1 MANNFKN
8 AVVYNISA
16 DETLPSTIYTT
27 PTSKKAIAIEI
38 DVSNNSSAG
47 VTVTTLLEDESQ
59 GASTDLS
66 ITNVAGVDGA
76 TNSVFTTASSHGY
89 AVNDRI
95 RFNQSA
101 GTAPGGIT
109 GGAEGTT
116 EMTGKIYYVA
126 TVDSTTTF
134 KAAISRSS
142 STYIQCSSA
151 GSSPTV
157 RKLYIA
163 TVVRNA
169 PVPVGSTL
177 KVISGQKLVL
187 ESSSASVHDKILA
200 WCSSANNVDCIA
212 SVLEDVS

>member
-16 DETLPSTIYTT
+16 DETLPSEIYAA

-47 VTVTTLLEDESQ
+47 VTVTTLLEDESK
-59 GASTDLS
+59 GASTDQVIS
-66 ITNVAGVDGA
+66 TVTGTNGSTD
-76 TNSVFTTASSHGY
+76 TVFTTSGVHGLS
-89 AVNDRI
+89 VNDRI

-101 GTAPGGIT
+101 GTAPGNIT
-109 GGAEGTT
+109 GGAEN
-116 EMTGKIYYVA
+116 TGKIYYVSS
-126 TVDSTTTF
+126 VDSTTQF

-142 STYIQCSSA
+142 STHIQCSSA
-151 GSSPTV
+151 GTNPTV

-187 ESSSASVHDKILA
+187 ESSSATVHDKILA
-200 WCSSANNVDCIA
+200 WCSSANNVDVIA

>member
-8 AVVYNISA
+8 AVVYNVSA
-16 DETLPSTIYTT
+16 DETLPSTIYST

-47 VTVTTLLEDESQ
+47 VTVTTLLEDESK

-66 ITNVAGVDGA
+66 ITNVAGVNGS
-76 TNSVFTTASSHGY
+76 TNSVFTTASNHGY
-89 AVNDRI
+89 VVNDRI

-101 GTAPGGIT
+101 GTAPAGLT
-109 GGAEGTT
+109 GGAEG
-116 EMTGKIYYVA
+116 TGKIYYVA
-126 TVDSTTTF
+126 SVDSNTTF
-134 KAAISRSS
+134 KAGISRGAT
-142 STYIQCSSA
+142 TYIQCTNT

-157 RKLYIA
+157 RKLYIV

-169 PVPVGSTL
+169 PVPVGGTL
-177 KVISGQKLVL
+177 KVIAGQKLVL
-187 ESSSASVHDKILA
+187 ESSSATVHDKILA

>member
-8 AVVYNISA
+8 AVVYNVSA

-47 VTVTTLLEDESQ
+47 VTVTTLMEDESQ
-59 GASTDLS
+59 GASSDLS
-66 ITNVAGVDGA
+66 ITNVAG
-76 TNSVFTTASSHGY
+76 TNGSTDTVFTTASAHGY
-89 AVNDRI
+89 TVNDRI
-95 RFNQSA
+95 RFNQAA
-101 GTAPGGIT
+101 GTAPGAIT
-109 GGAEGTT
+109 GGAEG
-116 EMTGKIYYVA
+116 TGKIYYVA
-126 TVDSTTTF
+126 TVDSATTF
-134 KAAISRSS
+134 KAGISRGAT
-142 STYIQCSSA
+142 TYIQCTNT

>member
-16 DETLPSTIYTT
+16 DETLPSTIYTA

-59 GASTDLS
+59 GASTDQVIS
-66 ITNVAGVDGA
+66 TVTGTNGSTD
-76 TNSVFTTASSHGY
+76 TVFTTSGVHGL

-101 GTAPGGIT
+101 GTAPGALT
-109 GGAEGTT
+109 GGAEGT
-116 EMTGKIYYVA
+116 GKIYYVSS
-126 TVDSTTTF
+126 VDSVTQF

-142 STYIQCSSA
+142 STHIQCSSG

>member
-8 AVVYNISA
+8 AVVYNVSA

-47 VTVTTLLEDESQ
+47 VTVTTLLEDESK

-66 ITNVAGVDGA
+66 VTTVTG
-76 TNSVFTTASSHGY
+76 TNSATDTVFTTASSHGY

-101 GTAPGGIT
+101 GTAPGGLT
-109 GGAEGTT
+109 GGAEG
-116 EMTGKIYYVA
+116 TGKIYYVA
-126 TVDSTTTF
+126 TIDSATTF
-134 KAAISRSS
+134 KIAITRSS
-142 STYIQCSSA
+142 STYIQCSSG

-187 ESSSASVHDKILA
+187 ESSSATVHDKILA
-200 WCSSANNVDCIA
+200 WCSSTNNVDCIA

>member
-8 AVVYNISA
+8 AVVYNISS
-16 DETLPSTIYTT
+16 DETLPSEIYAA

-47 VTVTTLLEDESQ
+47 VTVTTLLEDESK

-66 ITNVAGVDGA
+66 VTTVTG
-76 TNSVFTTASSHGY
+76 TNSATDTVFTTASSHGY

-101 GTAPGGIT
+101 GTAPGGLT
-109 GGAEGTT
+109 GGAEN
-116 EMTGKIYYVA
+116 TGKIYYVSS
-126 TVDSTTTF
+126 VDSTTQF

-142 STYIQCSSA
+142 STHIQCSSG

>member
-8 AVVYNISA
+8 AVVYNVSA

-47 VTVTTLLEDESQ
+47 VTVTTLMEDESQ
-59 GASTDLS
+59 SASSDLS
-66 ITNVAGVDGA
+66 ITNVAG
-76 TNSVFTTASSHGY
+76 TNGSTDTVFTTASSHGY
-89 AVNDRI
+89 TVNDRI

-101 GTAPGGIT
+101 GTAPGVIT
-109 GGAEGTT
+109 GGAEGT
-116 EMTGKIYYVA
+116 GKIYYVSS
-126 TVDSTTTF
+126 VDSATQF
-134 KAAISRSS
+134 KAAITRSS
-142 STYIQCSSA
+142 STHIQCSSG

>member
-16 DETLPSTIYTT
+16 DETLPSTIYTA

-59 GASTDLS
+59 GASSDLS
-66 ITNVAGVDGA
+66 ITNVAG
-76 TNSVFTTASSHGY
+76 TNGSTDTVFTTASSHGY

-95 RFNQSA
+95 RFNQAA
-101 GTAPGGIT
+101 GTAPGAIT
-109 GGAEGTT
+109 GGAEGT
-116 EMTGKIYYVA
+116 GKIYYVSS
-126 TVDSTTTF
+126 VDSVTQF

-142 STYIQCSSA
+142 STHIQCSSG

-200 WCSSANNVDCIA
+200 WCSSANNVDVIA

>member
-8 AVVYNISA
+8 AVVYNVSA

-47 VTVTTLLEDESQ
+47 VTVTTLMEDESQ
-59 GASTDLS
+59 GASSDLS
-66 ITNVAGVDGA
+66 ITNVAG
-76 TNSVFTTASSHGY
+76 TNGSTDTVFTTASAHGY
-89 AVNDRI
+89 TVNDRI
-95 RFNQSA
+95 RFNQAA
-101 GTAPGGIT
+101 GTAPGAIT
-109 GGAEGTT
+109 GGAEG
-116 EMTGKIYYVA
+116 TGKIYYVA
-126 TVDSTTTF
+126 TVDSNTTF
-134 KAAISRSS
+134 KAGISRGAT
-142 STYIQCSSA
+142 TYIQCSSA
-151 GSSPTV
+151 GTNPAV
-157 RKLYIA
+157 RKLYIV

-187 ESSSASVHDKILA
+187 ESSSATVHDKILA

>member
-8 AVVYNISA
+8 AVVYNVSA
-16 DETLPSTIYTT
+16 DETLPSTIYST

-38 DVSNNSSAG
+38 DVSNNSNAG
-47 VTVTTLLEDESQ
+47 VTVTTLLEDESK

-66 ITNVAGVDGA
+66 ITNVAGTNSA
-76 TNSVFTTASSHGY
+76 TNTVFTTASAHGY
-89 AVNDRI
+89 TVNDRI

-101 GTAPGGIT
+101 GTAPGGLT
-109 GGAEGTT
+109 GGAEG
-116 EMTGKIYYVA
+116 TGKIYYVA

-134 KAAISRSS
+134 KAGISRGAT
-142 STYIQCSSA
+142 TYIQCSSA

-157 RKLYIA
+157 RKLYIV

-169 PVPVGSTL
+169 PVPVGGTL
-177 KVISGQKLVL
+177 KVIAGQKLVL
-187 ESSSASVHDKILA
+187 ESSSATVHDKILA

>member
-16 DETLPSTIYTT
+16 DETLPSTIYSA

-59 GASTDLS
+59 GASSDQVISTVTGTNGSTD
-66 ITNVAGVDGA
+66 T
-76 TNSVFTTASSHGY
+76 VFTTSGVHGL

-101 GTAPGGIT
+101 GTAPGALT
-109 GGAEGTT
+109 GGAEGT
-116 EMTGKIYYVA
+116 GKIYYVSS
-126 TVDSTTTF
+126 VDSVTQF

-142 STYIQCSSA
+142 STHIQCSSG

>member
-16 DETLPSTIYTT
+16 DETLPSTIYST

-59 GASTDLS
+59 GASSDLS
-66 ITNVAGVDGA
+66 ITNVAG
-76 TNSVFTTASSHGY
+76 TNGSTDTVFTTASSHGY

-95 RFNQSA
+95 RFNQAA
-101 GTAPGGIT
+101 GTAPGAIT
-109 GGAEGTT
+109 GGAEG
-116 EMTGKIYYVA
+116 TGKIYYVA
-126 TVDSTTTF
+126 TVDSATTF
-134 KAAISRSS
+134 KAGISRGAT
-142 STYIQCSSA
+142 TYIQCSSG

-187 ESSSASVHDKILA
+187 ESSSATVHDKILA

>member
-16 DETLPSTIYTT
+16 DETLPSEIYAA

-66 ITNVAGVDGA
+66 ITTVTG
-76 TNSVFTTASSHGY
+76 TNSATDTVFTTASSHGY

-101 GTAPGGIT
+101 GTAPGGLT
-109 GGAEGTT
+109 GGAEN
-116 EMTGKIYYVA
+116 TGKIYYVSS
-126 TVDSTTTF
+126 VDSATQF
-134 KAAISRSS
+134 KVAISRSS
-142 STYIQCSSA
+142 STHIQCSSG

-169 PVPVGSTL
+169 PVPVGGTL

-187 ESSSASVHDKILA
+187 ESSSATVHDKILA
-200 WCSSANNVDCIA
+200 WCSSANDVDCIA

>member
-8 AVVYNISA
+8 AVVYNISS
-16 DETLPSTIYTT
+16 DETLPSEIYAA

-47 VTVTTLLEDESQ
+47 VTVTTLLEDESK

-66 ITNVAGVDGA
+66 ITTVTG
-76 TNSVFTTASSHGY
+76 TNGSTDSVFTTASNHGY

-109 GGAEGTT
+109 GGAEN
-116 EMTGKIYYVA
+116 TGKIYYVSS
-126 TVDSTTTF
+126 VDSATQF

-142 STYIQCSSA
+142 STHIQCSSG

-163 TVVRNA
+163 TIVRNA

-187 ESSSASVHDKILA
+187 ESSSATVHDKILA
-200 WCSSANNVDCIA
+200 WCSSTENVDVIA

>member
-66 ITNVAGVDGA
+66 ITTVTG
-76 TNSVFTTASSHGY
+76 TNGSTDTVFTTASAHGY

-101 GTAPGGIT
+101 GTAPGAIT
-109 GGAEGTT
+109 GGAEGT
-116 EMTGKIYYVA
+116 GKIYYVA
-126 TVDSTTTF
+126 SVDSATQF
-134 KAAISRSS
+134 KAAITRSS
-142 STYIQCSSA
+142 STYIQCSSG

-163 TVVRNA
+163 TIVRNA
-169 PVPVGSTL
+169 PVPVGGTL
-177 KVISGQKLVL
+177 KVISGQKLVM
-187 ESSSASVHDKILA
+187 ESSSATVHDKLLV

>member
-16 DETLPSTIYTT
+16 DETLPSTIYSA

-66 ITNVAGVDGA
+66 ITNVAGVDGS
-76 TNSVFTTASSHGY
+76 TDSVFTTASNHGY

-101 GTAPGGIT
+101 GTAPGGLT
-109 GGAEGTT
+109 GGAEGT
-116 EMTGKIYYVA
+116 GKIYYVSS
-126 TVDSTTTF
+126 VDSATTF

-142 STYIQCSSA
+142 STHIQCSSG

-187 ESSSASVHDKILA
+187 ESSSATVHDKILA

>member
-16 DETLPSTIYTT
+16 DETLPSEIYAA

-47 VTVTTLLEDESQ
+47 VTVTTLLEDESK

-76 TNSVFTTASSHGY
+76 TNSVFTTASNHGY
-89 AVNDRI
+89 TVNDRI
-95 RFNQSA
+95 RFNQAA

-109 GGAEGTT
+109 GGAEN
-116 EMTGKIYYVA
+116 TGKIYYVSS
-126 TVDSTTTF
+126 VDSVTTF
-134 KAAISRSS
+134 KAAISRDS
-142 STYIQCSSA
+142 STHIQCSSA
-151 GSSPTV
+151 GSSPAV

-163 TVVRNA
+163 TIVRNA

-200 WCSSANNVDCIA
+200 WCSSANNVDVIA

>member
-16 DETLPSTIYTT
+16 DETLPSTIYSA

-59 GASTDLS
+59 GASSDQVISTVTGTNGSTD
-66 ITNVAGVDGA
+66 T
-76 TNSVFTTASSHGY
+76 VFTTSGVHGL

-101 GTAPGGIT
+101 GTAPGGLT
-109 GGAEGTT
+109 GGAEGT
-116 EMTGKIYYVA
+116 GKIYYVSS
-126 TVDSTTTF
+126 VDSATQF

-142 STYIQCSSA
+142 STHIQCSSG

-169 PVPVGSTL
+169 PVPVGGTL

>member
-59 GASTDLS
+59 GASSDQVISTVTGTNGSTD
-66 ITNVAGVDGA
+66 T
-76 TNSVFTTASSHGY
+76 VFTTSGVHGL

-101 GTAPGGIT
+101 GTAPGALT
-109 GGAEGTT
+109 GGAEG
-116 EMTGKIYYVA
+116 TGKIYYVA
-126 TVDSTTTF
+126 TVDSNTTF
-134 KAAISRSS
+134 KAGISRGAT
-142 STYIQCSSA
+142 TYIQCSSA
-151 GSSPTV
+151 GTNPAV
-157 RKLYIA
+157 RKLYIV
-163 TVVRNA
+163 TIVRNA

-177 KVISGQKLVL
+177 KVIAGQKLVL
-187 ESSSASVHDKILA
+187 ESSSATVHDKILA
-200 WCSSANNVDCIA
+200 WCSSTNNVDCIA

>member
-16 DETLPSTIYTT
+16 DETLPSTIYTA

-59 GASTDLS
+59 GASSDQVISTVTGTNGSTD
-66 ITNVAGVDGA
+66 T
-76 TNSVFTTASSHGY
+76 VFTTSGVHGL

-101 GTAPGGIT
+101 GTAPGAIT
-109 GGAEGTT
+109 GGAEGT
-116 EMTGKIYYVA
+116 GKIYYVSS
-126 TVDSTTTF
+126 VDSVTQF

-142 STYIQCSSA
+142 STHIQCSSG

-169 PVPVGSTL
+169 PVPVGGTL

-187 ESSSASVHDKILA
+187 ESSSATVHDKILA
-200 WCSSANNVDCIA
+200 WCSSANDVDCIA

>member
-8 AVVYNISA
+8 AVVYNVSA
-16 DETLPSTIYTT
+16 DETLPSTIYST

-66 ITNVAGVDGA
+66 ITNVAGTNSA
-76 TNSVFTTASSHGY
+76 TNTVFTTASNHGY

-95 RFNQSA
+95 RFNQAA
-101 GTAPGGIT
+101 GTAPGGLT
-109 GGAEGTT
+109 GGAEG
-116 EMTGKIYYVA
+116 TGKIYYVA
-126 TVDSTTTF
+126 SVDSTTTF
-134 KAAISRSS
+134 KAGLSRGAT
-142 STYIQCSSA
+142 TYIQCSSA

-157 RKLYIA
+157 RKLYIV

-169 PVPVGSTL
+169 PVPVGGTL
-177 KVISGQKLVL
+177 KVIAGQKLVL
-187 ESSSASVHDKILA
+187 ESSSATVHDKILA

>member
-8 AVVYNISA
+8 AVVYNVSA
-16 DETLPSTIYTT
+16 DETLPSTIYST

-47 VTVTTLLEDESQ
+47 VTVTTLLEDESK
-59 GASTDLS
+59 GAATDQVISTVTG
-66 ITNVAGVDGA
+66 TNSA
-76 TNSVFTTASSHGY
+76 TNTVFTTSGVHGLT
-89 AVNDRI
+89 VNDRI

-101 GTAPGGIT
+101 GTAPGGLT
-109 GGAEGTT
+109 GGAEG
-116 EMTGKIYYVA
+116 TGKIYYVA

-134 KAAISRSS
+134 KAGISRGAT
-142 STYIQCSSA
+142 TYIQCSSA

-157 RKLYIA
+157 RKLYIV

-169 PVPVGSTL
+169 PVPVGGTL
-177 KVISGQKLVL
+177 KVIAGQKLVL
-187 ESSSASVHDKILA
+187 ESSSATVHDKILA

>member
-16 DETLPSTIYTT
+16 DETLPSTIYSA

-59 GASTDLS
+59 GASTDQVIS
-66 ITNVAGVDGA
+66 TVTGTNGSTD
-76 TNSVFTTASSHGY
+76 TVFTTSGVHGL

-101 GTAPGGIT
+101 GTAPGAIT
-109 GGAEGTT
+109 GGAEGT
-116 EMTGKIYYVA
+116 GKIYYVSS
-126 TVDSTTTF
+126 VDSVTQF

-142 STYIQCSSA
+142 STHIQCSSG

-187 ESSSASVHDKILA
+187 ESSSATVHDKILA
-200 WCSSANNVDCIA
+200 WCSSANNVDVIA

>member
-16 DETLPSTIYTT
+16 DETLPSTIYSA

-59 GASTDLS
+59 GASTDQVIS
-66 ITNVAGVDGA
+66 TVTGTNGSTD
-76 TNSVFTTASSHGY
+76 TVFTTSGVHGL

-101 GTAPGGIT
+101 GTAPGGLT
-109 GGAEGTT
+109 GGAEG
-116 EMTGKIYYVA
+116 TGKIYYVA
-126 TVDSTTTF
+126 TIDSTTTF
-134 KAAISRSS
+134 KAGISRGAT
-142 STYIQCSSA
+142 TYIQCSSA

>member
-8 AVVYNISA
+8 AVVYNVSA

-47 VTVTTLLEDESQ
+47 VTVTTLMEDESQ
-59 GASTDLS
+59 GASSDLS
-66 ITNVAGVDGA
+66 ITNVAG
-76 TNSVFTTASSHGY
+76 TNGSTDTVFTTASAHGY
-89 AVNDRI
+89 TVNDRI
-95 RFNQSA
+95 RFNQAA
-101 GTAPGGIT
+101 GTAPGAIT
-109 GGAEGTT
+109 GGAEG
-116 EMTGKIYYVA
+116 TGKIYYVA
-126 TVDSTTTF
+126 TVDSNTTF
-134 KAAISRSS
+134 KAGISRGAT
-142 STYIQCSSA
+142 TYIQCSSG

-157 RKLYIA
+157 RKLYIV

-169 PVPVGSTL
+169 PVPVGGTL
-177 KVISGQKLVL
+177 KVIAGQKLVL
-187 ESSSASVHDKILA
+187 ESTSATVHDKILA

>member
-8 AVVYNISA
+8 AVVYNISS
-16 DETLPSTIYTT
+16 DETLPSEIYAA

-59 GASTDLS
+59 GASSDQVISTVTGTNGSTD
-66 ITNVAGVDGA
+66 T
-76 TNSVFTTASSHGY
+76 VFTTSGVHGL

-101 GTAPGGIT
+101 GTAPGAIT
-109 GGAEGTT
+109 GGAEG
-116 EMTGKIYYVA
+116 TGKIYYVA
-126 TVDSTTTF
+126 TIDSTTTF

-142 STYIQCSSA
+142 STHIQCSSA

-169 PVPVGSTL
+169 PVPVGGTL

-187 ESSSASVHDKILA
+187 ESSSATVHDKILA
-200 WCSSANNVDCIA
+200 WCSSANDVDCIA

>member
-16 DETLPSTIYTT
+16 DETLPSEIYSA

-59 GASTDLS
+59 GASTDQVIS
-66 ITNVAGVDGA
+66 TVTGTNGSTD
-76 TNSVFTTASSHGY
+76 TVFTTSGVHGL

-101 GTAPGGIT
+101 GTAPAGLT
-109 GGAEGTT
+109 GGAEG
-116 EMTGKIYYVA
+116 TGKIYYVA
-126 TVDSTTTF
+126 TIDSTTTF

-169 PVPVGSTL
+169 PVPVGGTL

-187 ESSSASVHDKILA
+187 ESSSATVHDKILA
-200 WCSSANNVDCIA
+200 WCSSANDVDCIA

>member
-16 DETLPSTIYTT
+16 DETLPSTIYSA

-59 GASTDLS
+59 GASTDQVIS
-66 ITNVAGVDGA
+66 TVTGTNGSTD
-76 TNSVFTTASSHGY
+76 TVFTTSGVHGL

-101 GTAPGGIT
+101 GTAPGAIT
-109 GGAEGTT
+109 GGAEGT
-116 EMTGKIYYVA
+116 GKIYYVSS
-126 TVDSTTTF
+126 VDSVTQF

-142 STYIQCSSA
+142 STHIQCSSG

-169 PVPVGSTL
+169 PVPVGGTL

-187 ESSSASVHDKILA
+187 ESSSATVHDKILA
-200 WCSSANNVDCIA
+200 WCSSANDVDCIA